1 MSDAKTAASPA
12 AGGLAL
18 TPRVVRA
25 VTWVGLSSAII
36 GLITGLAMLL
46 QRRVVDCLDGTFF
59 PNGTTDFRCFEHPLA
74 LEGAAV
80 SALAISVGALMLL
93 TSSAVT
99 TSDIRAKAEPP
110 QAATEG
116 GRVLGHGG

>member
-1 MSDAKTAASPA
+1 MSDAKTVASTAVDGFP
-12 AGGLAL
+12 L

-46 QRRVVDCLDGTFF
+46 QRRVVECPDGTYF

-74 LEGAAV
+74 FEGTAV
-80 SALAISVGALMLL
+80 SALAISVGALILL

-99 TSDIRAKAEPP
+99 RSAVPATAEPS
-110 QAATEG
+110 QTVTE
-116 GRVLGHGG
+116 